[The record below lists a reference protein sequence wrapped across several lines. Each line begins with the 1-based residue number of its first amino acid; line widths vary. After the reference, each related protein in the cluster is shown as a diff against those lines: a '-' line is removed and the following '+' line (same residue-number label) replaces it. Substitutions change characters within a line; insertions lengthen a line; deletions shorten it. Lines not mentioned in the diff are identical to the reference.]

1 VWVTGGKNTHFRG
14 IKIVNSASARIIKW
28 NNFRREIFWDLDGSL
43 TGITAGA

>member
-1 VWVTGGKNTHFRG
+1 MWVTGGKNTHFRG